1 MAAVEE
7 HSEVVNCCC
16 EEENLAK
23 LLSVGVTIDQT
34 TTINKCCSLKVL
46 NLITSKLLENKIK
59 YVQRDQPKEESA
71 KDEGTLEDETQ
82 EPDEVID
89 GGEKE
94 EENKGG
100 IKIIVKT
107 VGGKKMPINIEAEFT
122 VKEIKE
128 TI

>member
-1 MAAVEE
+1 MNGGEK
-7 HSEVVNCCC
+7 
-16 EEENLAK
+16 EEEN
-23 LLSVGVTIDQT
+23 
-34 TTINKCCSLKVL
+34 
-46 NLITSKLLENKIK
+46 
-59 YVQRDQPKEESA
+59 
-71 KDEGTLEDETQ
+71 
-82 EPDEVID
+82 
-89 GGEKE
+89 KE